1 MYRQINLA
9 KEFYVHTVNYMTI
22 KEIVK
27 NGDYIF
33 EKISKDKMLE
43 FITSP
48 EIGEEIFMKHL
59 GIK

>member
-1 MYRQINLA
+1 MA
-9 KEFYVHTVNYMTI
+9 PKEVHFVC
-22 KEIVK
+22 K

-48 EIGEEIFMKHL
+48 EIGEKIFMKHL
-59 GIK
+59 SIK

>member
-1 MYRQINLA
+1 MA
-9 KEFYVHTVNYMTI
+9 PKEVHFVC
-22 KEIVK
+22 K